1 MGHHSHN
8 ELYKVKALFHCS
20 INTMTSET
28 MLTHWRRIIKGFL
41 LAWLSPNHSAEP
53 ILASFRPQRLEMFQ
67 LHKDHLARGL
77 SFELAN
83 PEV

>member
-53 ILASFRPQRLEMFQ
+53 ILASFRLQRLEMFQ
-67 LHKDHLARGL
+67 LHNTQG
-77 SFELAN
+77 SSGEG
-83 PEV
+83 VVI